1 MLPTM
6 KTTTAPEQLTS
17 IHKAFH
23 VLEFL
28 AKSHEPVALSE
39 VAGAC
44 ALPKPSAVRLL
55 RILQSLGYADRARG
69 SREYCIGPRVVEL
82 AGADP
87 NAILKRQVRPLL
99 EHLYKQLN
107 ETVNLGV
114 LSGQRIVYIDFIET
128 TRPLRMIVAPGS
140 DDPWFRTALG
150 RAIASSHSA
159 SDLKRLLDAA
169 SLTAKESGKRSF
181 SSARLQADLKKFR
194 FEGFAE
200 EREESVEGVGCL
212 AVSLDGLGF
221 PMAAISISLPLQ
233 RLPAPR
239 KQLIVNL
246 LKKITKTPKFS

>member
-1 MLPTM
+1 M
-6 KTTTAPEQLTS
+6 KQTAAPEQLTS

-55 RILQSLGYADRARG
+55 KILQSLGYADRARG

-87 NAILKRQVRPLL
+87 NAILKRRVRPLL
-99 EHLYKQLN
+99 EHLYEQLN

-114 LSGQRIVYIDFIET
+114 LSGQRIVYVDFIET

-150 RAIASSHSA
+150 RAVASSLPPDELQRLMDSA
-159 SDLKRLLDAA
+159 SA
-169 SLTAKESGKRSF
+169 LTTESGGRAF
-181 SSARLQADLKKFR
+181 SSSRLRAYLKKFER
-194 FEGFAE
+194 EGVAE
-200 EREESVEGVGCL
+200 ELEESVEGVGCL
-212 AVSLDGLGF
+212 AVALESLGF
-221 PMAAISISLPLQ
+221 PMAAISVSLPLQ

-246 LKKITKTPKFS
+246 LKKLTKTSKSL

>member
-1 MLPTM
+1 M
-6 KTTTAPEQLTS
+6 KQTAAPEQLTS

-28 AKSHEPVALSE
+28 AKAHEPVALSE

-44 ALPKPSAVRLL
+44 ELPKPSAVRLL
-55 RILQSLGYADRARG
+55 KILQSLGYADRARG

-87 NAILKRQVRPLL
+87 NAILKRRVRPLL
-99 EHLYKQLN
+99 EHLYEQLN
-107 ETVNLGV
+107 ETINLGV

-150 RAIASSHSA
+150 RAISSSLLPAELKRLMDSA
-159 SDLKRLLDAA
+159 ATLTTESGGRAFSSSRLLADLKR
-169 SLTAKESGKRSF
+169 
-181 SSARLQADLKKFR
+181 FR
-194 FEGFAE
+194 RKGVAE
-200 EREESVEGVGCL
+200 ELEESVEGVGCI
-212 AVSLDGLGF
+212 AISLESLGF
-221 PMAAISISLPLQ
+221 PMAAISVSLPLQ

-246 LKKITKTPKFS
+246 LKKLTKTSKSI